1 VFKTM
6 WKMPATLARLPVPR
20 ANDGEA
26 IDGETGAQDGDDA
39 AGSGSADSKAVIA
52 TGSLEDMVKAAD
64 DLSEDEGQNVIIECV
79 GRDRPIRWPEIK
91 GLRAA
96 TTFPDGR

>member
-1 VFKTM
+1 MFKTM
-6 WKMPATLARLPVPR
+6 WKMPATLARLPAPR

-26 IDGETGAQDGDDA
+26 AVGATDAQAGEDA
-39 AGSGSADSKAVIA
+39 AESGSAHTKAVIA

-64 DLSEDEGQNVIIECV
+64 ALSEDEGQNVIIECV

-96 TTFPDGR
+96 TTFPDGK

>member
-1 VFKTM
+1 M
-6 WKMPATLARLPVPR
+6 
-20 ANDGEA
+20 
-26 IDGETGAQDGDDA
+26 
-39 AGSGSADSKAVIA
+39 IA

-96 TTFPDGR
+96 TTFPDGK

>member
-6 WKMPATLARLPVPR
+6 WKMPATLARLPAPR
-20 ANDGEA
+20 ATDGEDVVGA
-26 IDGETGAQDGDDA
+26 NETQAGEDATESGGADC
-39 AGSGSADSKAVIA
+39 KAVIA

-96 TTFPDGR
+96 TTFPDGK

>member
-1 VFKTM
+1 MFKTM
-6 WKMPATLARLPVPR
+6 WKMPATLARLPAPR
-20 ANDGEA
+20 ATDGEDV
-26 IDGETGAQDGDDA
+26 DGVTDAQAGDDTA
-39 AGSGSADSKAVIA
+39 EGGSADRKAVIA

-96 TTFPDGR
+96 TTFPDGK

>member
-1 VFKTM
+1 MFKTM
-6 WKMPATLARLPVPR
+6 WKMPATLARLPAPR
-20 ANDGEA
+20 ANDGEDV
-26 IDGETGAQDGDDA
+26 DGVTDAQAGDDEA
-39 AGSGSADSKAVIA
+39 EGGSADLKAVIA

-64 DLSEDEGQNVIIECV
+64 ELSEDEGQNVIIECV

-96 TTFPDGR
+96 TTFPDGK

>member
-6 WKMPATLARLPVPR
+6 WKMPATLARLPAPR
-20 ANDGEA
+20 ANDGEDA
-26 IDGETGAQDGDDA
+26 DGVTEAQAGEDA
-39 AGSGSADSKAVIA
+39 AESGSANSKAVIA

-96 TTFPDGR
+96 TTFPDGK

>member
-1 VFKTM
+1 MFKTM

-20 ANDGEA
+20 ANDDEA
-26 IDGETGAQDGDDA
+26 IDGATDAQAGDDKA
-39 AGSGSADSKAVIA
+39 EGGSADCKAVIA

-64 DLSEDEGQNVIIECV
+64 DLSEDEGQNVIIQCV

-96 TTFPDGR
+96 TTFPDGK

>member
-6 WKMPATLARLPVPR
+6 WKMPATLARLPAPR
-20 ANDGEA
+20 ATDGEDV
-26 IDGETGAQDGDDA
+26 DGVTDAQAGDDEA
-39 AGSGSADSKAVIA
+39 EGGSANSKAVIA

-96 TTFPDGR
+96 TTFPDGK

>member
-1 VFKTM
+1 MFKTM

-20 ANDGEA
+20 ANDGEDA
-26 IDGETGAQDGDDA
+26 DGATDAQDIGDA
-39 AGSGSADSKAVIA
+39 AESASADRKDVIA

-96 TTFPDGR
+96 TTFPDGK

>member
-1 VFKTM
+1 MFKTM
-6 WKMPATLARLPVPR
+6 WKMPATLARLPAPR
-20 ANDGEA
+20 ANDDEA
-26 IDGETGAQDGDDA
+26 VDGATGVQDSDDA
-39 AGSGSADSKAVIA
+39 AGSESADRKAVIA

-96 TTFPDGR
+96 TTFPDGK

>member
-1 VFKTM
+1 MFKTM
-6 WKMPATLARLPVPR
+6 WKMPATLARLPAPR
-20 ANDGEA
+20 ATDG
-26 IDGETGAQDGDDA
+26 GD
-39 AGSGSADSKAVIA
+39 ADSATDAQAGADEAEGGSPDLKAVIA